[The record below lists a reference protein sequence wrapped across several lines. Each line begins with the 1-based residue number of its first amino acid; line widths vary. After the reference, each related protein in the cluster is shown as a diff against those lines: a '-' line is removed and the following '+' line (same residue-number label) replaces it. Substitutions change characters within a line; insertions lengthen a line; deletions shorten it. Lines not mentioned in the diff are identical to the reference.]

1 VFERQEKNVQL
12 QHVRYFL
19 TLAQTF
25 NFTRAAEQH
34 NVGQPALTKALR
46 ILEHELG
53 GDLVHREGRLT
64 QLTDLGKLVLP
75 MLQRTVDAADTAR
88 KQAKRFRS
96 EQLAQL
102 NIGLP
107 PSISASLMV
116 EPLARLTCC
125 IDGLQLHFVED
136 DDKRLIDALLEGHI
150 HTALLGITDDLPER
164 LDHWQLFEESYVVV
178 VAPGHAF
185 ARFEAVPV
193 AALEQAVWL
202 EGEECEGHS
211 PFERMCFGIGVR
223 PKVVHRGRQGDH
235 LQHMAAAGLGA
246 LLVPEHVPRL
256 SNVLS
261 RPIEGDP
268 LRRSIELVVVSG
280 RRYSPA
286 LDAFVKILRRHEWQ
300 QVAGRAT
307 RASGLLE
314 ERRLKNASR
323 SGGRCHERAAASAIT
338 VCH

>member
-1 VFERQEKNVQL
+1 MQL

-34 NVGQPALTKALR
+34 NVGQPSLTRALR

-53 GDLVHREGRLT
+53 GDLIHREGRLT

-75 MLQRTVDAADTAR
+75 MLQRTVDAVDAAR
-88 KQAKRFRS
+88 NQAKRFRS
-96 EQLAQL
+96 EQLARL

-116 EPLARLTCC
+116 EPLGRLTCC
-125 IDGLQLHFVED
+125 IKGLQLHFVED
-136 DDKRLIDALLEGHI
+136 DAKRLIDALLEGHI

-164 LDHWQLFEESYVVV
+164 LDRWHLFEESYVVV
-178 VAPGHAF
+178 VAPGHPF
-185 ARFEAVPV
+185 ARFDAVPV
-193 AALEQAVWL
+193 AALEQTVWL
-202 EGEECEGHS
+202 EGEEGAGHS
-211 PFERMCFGIGVR
+211 AVERMCLGIGVT
-223 PKVVHRGRQGDH
+223 PKIVHRGRQGDH

-268 LRRSIELVVVSG
+268 LRRSVELVAVSG
-280 RRYSPA
+280 RPHSRA
-286 LDAFVKILRRHEWQ
+286 LDAFMKILRRHEWQ
-300 QVAGRAT
+300 HVVRRTMGAADPPGVRRSIRGLHSDRHRHGLAAPRA
-307 RASGLLE
+307 
-314 ERRLKNASR
+314 N
-323 SGGRCHERAAASAIT
+323 
-338 VCH
+338 